1 MDMLWW
7 NHRTTEAAGV
17 KRIFVVDP
25 EPAFCSQIRE
35 VLDEN
40 LITVRYLMSEE
51 DFWDEMGGGVPD
63 LVILNFDFNEG
74 EGTKIFSAMKMNPDT
89 SAVAVIITS
98 AGLSGQDIEPY
109 AKLWGVC
116 HLPKPTTTAALR
128 ECLVAQ
134 MGEEGLRKA
143 PPAGDLTRDDIDQ
156 VFDSIFPDL
165 AAGLDKKEQTDYHI
179 TVPSTTFEGTIQS
192 DSDLPSDVA
201 ELKERLLR
209 TDEDLREKQLL
220 LDRFRDRLEEASRTA
235 EDYRKKVD
243 QQTEDAN
250 FLHRDI
256 AASEEQTAV
265 WQRRHDDLRAEFDR
279 FRQQAELEAAERTRR
294 EQEREQEVVRL
305 TTEAATRDEHE
316 REREAERTRL
326 TGEAGGLRQELEA
339 ARQERDAR
347 LAEAGERI
355 QALDSQLGSLQG
367 QLTRITQEREL
378 LVEQVN
384 AFGERERTWQK
395 ESEAKTTQLEAE
407 TIVLKQR
414 LAGLEAERREAVDK
428 LENRL
433 HQLEGEMR
441 DSRERHEKALRLL
454 DEALGLLKGQFELQ

>member
-1 MDMLWW
+1 
-7 NHRTTEAAGV
+7 V

-25 EPAFCSQIRE
+25 EPTFCSQVRE

-40 LITVRYLMSEE
+40 LITVRYLMSEK
-51 DFWDEMGGGVPD
+51 DFWDEMGGGIPD
-63 LVILNFDFNEG
+63 LVVLNFDFNEG
-74 EGTKIFSAMKMNPDT
+74 EGTRIFSAMKMNPDT
-89 SAVAVIITS
+89 SAVAAIITS
-98 AGLSGQDIEPY
+98 AGLSTQDIEPY
-109 AKLWGVC
+109 AKLWGVH
-116 HLPKPTTTAALR
+116 HLPKPATTAALR
-128 ECLVAQ
+128 ECLIAQ

-143 PPAGDLTRDDIDQ
+143 LPPGDLTRDDIDQ

-179 TVPSTTFEGTIQS
+179 TVPSTTFEGAIPS

-209 TDEDLREKQLL
+209 ADEDLREKKLL
-220 LDRFRDRLEEASRTA
+220 LERFRDRLEEASRTA
-235 EDYRKKVD
+235 EDYRKKFD
-243 QQTEDAN
+243 QLAEDAN

-279 FRQQAELEAAERTRR
+279 FRQQVELEATERAKR

-305 TTEAATRDEHE
+305 TTEAATRDVHE
-316 REREAERTRL
+316 QEREAQLTRL
-326 TGEAGGLRQELEA
+326 TGEVDRLQQELGA
-339 ARQERDAR
+339 VQQEKDAR
-347 LAEAGERI
+347 LAEAGERN
-355 QALDSQLGSLQG
+355 QALDRQLSSLQE
-367 QLTRITQEREL
+367 QLPRISQERDL

-384 AFGERERTWQK
+384 AFAERERTQQR
-395 ESEAKTTQLEAE
+395 EAEARTTQLEAE

-414 LAGLEAERREAVDK
+414 LSGLEAERREAVDK

-441 DSRERHEKALRLL
+441 DGRERHEKALRLL